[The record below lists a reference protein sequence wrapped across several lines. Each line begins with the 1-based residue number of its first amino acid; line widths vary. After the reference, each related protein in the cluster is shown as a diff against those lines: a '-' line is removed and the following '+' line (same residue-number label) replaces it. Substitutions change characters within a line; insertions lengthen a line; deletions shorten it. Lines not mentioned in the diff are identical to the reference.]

1 MTNVNRALL
10 AVLIAWFTLAASAYG
25 QSSRD
30 ADTGPSEDITQEAA
44 DLMRALQNYGA
55 KQRDKAVETTQEALA
70 NIDDRIDDL
79 QDRLDRNWDR
89 MSKAAREQARQSMRA
104 MQEQRTQVAEWYGGL
119 KAASADAWDEVKQG
133 FGKSMEALAQAWNAA
148 YSDVTTDQ

>member
-1 MTNVNRALL
+1 MIDPKRALL
-10 AVLIAWFTLAASAYG
+10 VISAALFTLATSTYG
-25 QSSRD
+25 QGSQD
-30 ADTGPSEDITQEAA
+30 ADSGSSETIAQEAA
-44 DLMRALQNYGA
+44 DLVEALQDYGA
-55 KQRDKAVETTQEALA
+55 KQRDKAVETTREALA
-70 NIDDRIDDL
+70 NMDQRIDDL